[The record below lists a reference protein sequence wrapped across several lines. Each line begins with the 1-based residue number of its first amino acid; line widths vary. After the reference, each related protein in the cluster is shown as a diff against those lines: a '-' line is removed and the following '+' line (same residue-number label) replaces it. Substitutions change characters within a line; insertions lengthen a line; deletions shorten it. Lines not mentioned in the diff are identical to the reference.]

1 MGLFGGG
8 AARGY
13 NVNEINE
20 LMNTMNDAFLKVG
33 EAMAEGWPEVVNVM
47 QTQWVGIDEQNFEDK
62 LAKRFVELYNNC
74 QVVVET
80 SFKNIVAFAQAW
92 EDMQNNN
99 RLEGGDN
106 MVMTWSIQAPAV
118 NLYDIASIVKKN
130 ERAFTANMNM
140 GLLDAQSS
148 ATTILTRIN
157 MYTDSVK
164 NRIQALF
171 GRVDTSGAFLDSTQS
186 QAIQD
191 YISQVGETLKALNTD
206 VDDMTQNLAVLAG
219 SSYENLVQ
227 EVANAANT
235 AKNNMSSSQMNG

>member
-1 MGLFGGG
+1 
-8 AARGY
+8 
-13 NVNEINE
+13 
-20 LMNTMNDAFLKVG
+20 
-33 EAMAEGWPEVVNVM
+33 MAEGWPEVVNVM
-47 QTQWVGIDEQNFEDK
+47 QTQWIGPDEQNFEDK
-62 LAKRFVELYNNC
+62 LAKRFVELYQNC
-74 QVVVET
+74 VEVIQS
-80 SFKNIVAFAQAW
+80 SFTNIVAFAQAW

-99 RLEGGDN
+99 RLEGGDIFSKN
-106 MVMTWSIQAPAV
+106 WGIQADPINV
-118 NLYDIASIVKKN
+118 YDIASIVKVN
-130 ERAFTANMNM
+130 ERTFSENMNM
-140 GLLDAQSS
+140 GLLDGQSS

-157 MYTDSVK
+157 TYTDDIKSK
-164 NRIQALF
+164 IQALF
-171 GRVDTSGAFLDSTQS
+171 GRVDTSSAFLDNTQA

>member
-1 MGLFGGG
+1 KGIFGGG

-13 NVNEINE
+13 IVNEINE

-47 QTQWVGIDEQNFEDK
+47 QTKWVGIDEQNFEDK
-62 LAKRFVELYNNC
+62 LTKRFVELYNNC

-80 SFKNIVAFAQAW
+80 YFKNIVAFAQAW

-130 ERAFTANMNM
+130 
-140 GLLDAQSS
+140 
-148 ATTILTRIN
+148 
-157 MYTDSVK
+157 
-164 NRIQALF
+164 
-171 GRVDTSGAFLDSTQS
+171 
-186 QAIQD
+186 
-191 YISQVGETLKALNTD
+191 
-206 VDDMTQNLAVLAG
+206 
-219 SSYENLVQ
+219 
-227 EVANAANT
+227 
-235 AKNNMSSSQMNG
+235 